1 MEDPTDLVVGS
12 IGSDEAIPK
21 IRTRSGYEV
30 EEVIRAFQVNLGE
43 TGPISSGRCIHYS
56 ADIICSGALEIWM
69 RYCMEYA
76 VDHIGA
82 ASPRIFLYLKK
93 RFDEIETL
101 ANKYDSETLYANY
114 EFQAKIGEIVLILKD
129 SIRRTKVAL
138 PKIHFSCFND
148 AWLSEARSTRTNFQ
162 PVQRVFNQQKDSQS
176 MAIAANEIAKAVEDG
191 GTEAALFWMRWLL
204 DTDAGL
210 KKTKGQGLSTL
221 QRGPAGWP
229 DKMRTSVGFFLANLA
244 AEIYKD
250 LAARGKIRMN
260 EEFIAIVDLYRF
272 PNKRIL
278 TTRRRLDLLCLMFQ
292 LLCEVPRWRVPAA
305 PVLVKDP
312 IVMRKGLVH
321 LENFFREV
329 LAYKMPMIDIM
340 KEAKKVKQQMKKK
353 NTINT
358 KQSVLENRLAAYD
371 AAVNDFMSK

>member
-1 MEDPTDLVVGS
+1 VDEVV
-12 IGSDEAIPK
+12 
-21 IRTRSGYEV
+21 
-30 EEVIRAFQVNLGE
+30 RAFQVNLGE
-43 TGPISSGRCIHYS
+43 TGPISAGRCIHYS

-93 RFDEIETL
+93 RFDEIEQL
-101 ANKYDSETLYANY
+101 ASHYDSETLYANY

-129 SIRRTKVAL
+129 SVRRSKVTL

-148 AWLSEARSTRTNFQ
+148 AWITEARSTRTQFQ
-162 PVQRVFNQQKDSQS
+162 PVQRSIHPQKDAPT
-176 MAIAANEIAKAVEDG
+176 MTIAANEIAKAVEEG
-191 GTEAALFWMRWLL
+191 GTEGALFWMRWLL
-204 DTDAGL
+204 DTDTSL
-210 KKTKGQGLSTL
+210 KKAKGQGLSAVS
-221 QRGPAGWP
+221 RGPPGWP
-229 DKMRTSVGFFLANLA
+229 DKMRSNVGFFLANLA
-244 AEIYKD
+244 VEIYKD
-250 LAARGKIRMN
+250 FATRGKIRMH
-260 EEFIAIVDLYRF
+260 EEFAAIVDLYKT

-278 TTRRRLDLLCLMFQ
+278 TTRRRLDLLCLLFQ

-312 IVMRKGLVH
+312 VVMRKGLVH

-353 NTINT
+353 ATMNT
-358 KQSVLENRLAAYD
+358 KQTALENRLAVYD